1 MDLLT
6 TKHTRNTKKVSK
18 NKSSHSALEH
28 PQVKIQQQA
37 IFDSA
42 PKQYPGSFIIGAQ
55 LRINTETGS
64 FVFS

>member
-42 PKQYPGSFIIGAQ
+42 PKQYSQTVSRFFYYWGPIADKH
-55 LRINTETGS
+55 
-64 FVFS
+64 